1 MKAIN
6 PATEELIRD
15 YAEPSEA
22 EIEDRLQRAQHAF
35 SSWRTTSFADRSRL
49 MERAAQLLR
58 RAAHRVRP
66 PHDRGDGQADRRG
79 RGRDRQVRLGLRV
92 LRRARRALPR
102 PDDGPDRGLEELRPL
117 RPARARAGGHA
128 VELSLLAGLPL
139 RRPGADGRQRGA
151 PQARGERA
159 AAAPWPSRKPSAR
172 PASRRA
178 C

>member
-58 RAAHRVRP
+58 E
-66 PHDRGDGQADRRG
+66 RRTG
-79 RGRDRQVRLGLRV
+79 YARLMT
-92 LRRARRALPR
+92 
-102 PDDGPDRGLEELRPL
+102 
-117 RPARARAGGHA
+117 
-128 VELSLLAGLPL
+128 
-139 RRPGADGRQRGA
+139 
-151 PQARGERA
+151 
-159 AAAPWPSRKPSAR
+159 
-172 PASRRA
+172 
-178 C
+178 